1 MESLTVFTPAYNRA
15 HTLGRTYKSLCAQSN
30 KDFIWMVVDDGST
43 DHTRQLVESWKK
55 EDCGFQI
62 VYIYKE
68 NGGMHTAHNTA
79 YKNITTPLNV
89 CIDSDD
95 TMAPGAVEKILSF
108 WKAHGSDRYAGIIAL
123 DATFDNQVIGK
134 DLGDLQETT
143 VSGYYNHGGTG
154 DKKLIYRT
162 DIIKQYPPYPVY
174 PGEKYFSLSYKYL
187 LCDQDY
193 KMLVLNEIVCNVEY
207 QPNGSSNT
215 MLYQYKRNPN
225 GWMQWRKIKMRYAV
239 SAKAKFQNCV
249 HYVSSAIL
257 ARRMHFVKESPQKA
271 LTLLA
276 LPFGVALYIYI
287 QIKTR

>member
-79 YKNITTPLNV
+79 YENITTPLNV

-174 PGEKYFSLSYKYL
+174 PGEKYFLFPINTCCATRIIKCWCSTKLFVMWNTSPTVLPIRCCISIKGTRTAGCSGARSKCGMPYL
-187 LCDQDY
+187 Q
-193 KMLVLNEIVCNVEY
+193 KQNSKIVC
-207 QPNGSSNT
+207 T
-215 MLYQYKRNPN
+215 MCQARF
-225 GWMQWRKIKMRYAV
+225 WRAG
-239 SAKAKFQNCV
+239 C
-249 HYVSSAIL
+249 IL
-257 ARRMHFVKESPQKA
+257 
-271 LTLLA
+271 
-276 LPFGVALYIYI
+276 
-287 QIKTR
+287 